1 MINHARTLLLNVA
14 GSSSQSSDNGE
25 EYIPPLF
32 APLLLPTY
40 LQTPRNVLFGTAPD
54 RYFLNFRARELM
66 QLLHRTELSE
76 FVYALDPRVTY
87 WPETA
92 AKFFGP
98 AAKISIDASGL
109 NSNSQLF
116 VSGDDTADLGSGKSQ
131 REYVISVAGGSVE
144 TRLVTSGDTS
154 SAPIT
159 TTDGASQS
167 IPLPKSPL
175 SFRLVNA
182 ADGDTWSVIT
192 VARPAPAVTTLLPI
206 LEILGE
212 PLFLELFGVNPA
224 EPYATFKNLWVDHP
238 NPVYRLGG
246 FLLAMI
252 YRTNEVRNQTN
263 A

>member
-14 GSSSQSSDNGE
+14 GASSQSSDNGE

-32 APLLLPTY
+32 TPLSLPTY
-40 LQTPRNVLFGTAPD
+40 LQTTRNVLFGTAPD

-66 QLLHRTELSE
+66 QLLHVTELSE

-87 WPETA
+87 WPETS
-92 AKFFGP
+92 AKFFGS
-98 AAKISIDASGL
+98 AAKISIDASSL

-116 VSGDDTADLGSGKSQ
+116 VSGLDAADLGSGKSQ
-131 REYVISVAGGSVE
+131 REYVIAVAGGSVA
-144 TRLVTSGDTS
+144 TRLVTSGDTG
-154 SAPIT
+154 SAAIVL
-159 TTDGASQS
+159 TDGASQL

-182 ADGDTWSVIT
+182 TDGDTWTVIT
-192 VARPAPAVTTLLPI
+192 IARPSPAITTLLPI
-206 LEILGE
+206 LELLGE
-212 PLFLELFGVNPA
+212 PLFIELFGVNPA
-224 EPYATFKNLWVDHP
+224 EPYATFKNLWFDHS
-238 NPVYRLGG
+238 NPVYRLSGL
-246 FLLAMI
+246 LLAMI